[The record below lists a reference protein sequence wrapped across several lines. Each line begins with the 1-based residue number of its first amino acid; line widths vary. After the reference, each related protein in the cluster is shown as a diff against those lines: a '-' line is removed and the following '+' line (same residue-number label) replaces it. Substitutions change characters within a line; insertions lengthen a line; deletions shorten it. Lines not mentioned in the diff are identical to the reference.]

1 MYQPYTKITNVS
13 TANVPGY
20 GARFKQWRFYALL
33 LFVGVDFLTPFFPFS
48 AAILLGM
55 LFVPKVQTWVARLL
69 FRALTGRKV
78 V

>member
-1 MYQPYTKITNVS
+1 MYPHAASGPYQQIVKAPT
-13 TANVPGY
+13 Y

-33 LFVGVDFLTPFFPFS
+33 LFVGFDFLTPFLPFGS
-48 AAILLGM
+48 LVLLGL
-55 LFVPKVQTWVARLL
+55 LFVSPIQTWVARLL